1 MFFNDS
7 REPDL
12 DLEEEDES
20 YFDPSQSCPQGHRS
34 TLILRTQQGGSICL
48 LCFSNLVSNPLSP
61 TLHVSYALS
70 QLSHALSQ
78 PQFLHSIRSFHS
90 HLLVSPLVK
99 ALSSFDDEPIARQV
113 IDLIVNICGSDD
125 GSVCCEFVARVS
137 DSLASG
143 ALAWSR
149 RQVFMLH
156 CLGVLLNCQTNN
168 LYAHIKDK
176 YSLVS
181 NLVVGL
187 QLPSEEI
194 RGEIM
199 FVLYKISILQY
210 TSEDGDGSDVLL
222 AFGTKILHLVVDA
235 LMKTQIDDV
244 RLNCLALLMVLTQR
258 GFFASANANDT
269 SSMNFYEADNF
280 IQAAE
285 VKRDG
290 PRLNISFAEAIKGPL
305 LSSDSQVQL
314 STLDLLFHYMSCDGA
329 SGKQIQ
335 VLVEENVA
343 DYVFEVLRLSECKDP
358 VVSSCIRV
366 LDLLSTAEQAFK
378 QRLAIG
384 FGTLISVV
392 RYVSEVP
399 FHPAQSQTLKLIWN
413 YISDCPGMLST
424 SQIEEL
430 VLILTRMLKMHT
442 VAEVGMLP
450 EAFITVCSVFVAL
463 LKYSSS
469 HGTLNLVTS
478 VQEASK
484 HAILACLDL
493 SEKHPGQILHS
504 LYLLKETYLYGNGEN
519 FNESGNIELR
529 SYVVEVCIKQLL
541 PWIVTTINELEE
553 EIVLGVLETFHS
565 LLLQDCDIQAMRL
578 AKTLVSSS
586 WFCFSFGCLG
596 LYPTEKMKCR
606 VYLMLSSLVDVLLGN
621 GSGKPIRDA
630 ALYLPADPVDLLFLL
645 GQKSSHNLEL
655 SSCQSAILLV
665 LYTSSLYDERLAD
678 EKLVLA
684 SLDQYLLV
692 NSTDLQ
698 YGAADSLAVMRLV
711 NLYALFR
718 GLAKMNY
725 QIPYSSKAES
735 ILFQLMT
742 ENEWDLP
749 SSGIH
754 SVSLKWLF
762 QQEKISKLL
771 SYQILRFSRST
782 SSNGTDIIVQGRND
796 RILSKEAIAKL
807 VAAGD
812 NYGATIFVCLL
823 TDLAKDN
830 GQEHDII
837 SVVTLMETIITI
849 FPAASNQLC
858 LCGIGKAIYTLCYDT
873 SHTFSPQIVKAISVL
888 SFKILR
894 LVEPEILSSDENW
907 LAVTMKLMENLDTSE
922 AADRWNQGSLVVI
935 GVLSLVLHHSTN
947 EVLLEASKAILF
959 NTSLVSA
966 INSIIDAAHLKGP
979 ALVDHDEGTGIGESL
994 IYVLLLNYFSL
1005 RSLPAVLPEFVD
1017 WKNFFDLP
1025 NRMQPLSFIGIHCH
1039 DLCRLMHFGSSLV
1052 KLVASYSLLQLLT
1065 RLSDQRDKNHF
1076 ELKCTVGYLMSV
1088 IGVLEGLIFYSD
1100 LRVAMNCGLCL
1111 SIILGWEMLDMQK
1124 TTLIEKNSWCRLI
1137 VEELAMSLA
1146 APCLATKSFINH
1158 HKPAIHVAVALLRL
1172 QKVPGWMRSVFNDTC
1187 ISCIIENLSAT
1198 NVNTEMVFLFR
1209 ELLNSEYLKTAHI
1222 ANLNQMLQACRQYL
1236 YADITQDDQSD
1247 EHVKK
1252 TGTTSNDVE
1261 EVCEFLIYLMSS
1273 ESSPDMD
1280 SRGSH
1285 IAIGNKQLLEEIELF
1300 CRTLTV
1306 EDDS

>member
-1 MFFNDS
+1 
-7 REPDL
+7 
-12 DLEEEDES
+12 
-20 YFDPSQSCPQGHRS
+20 
-34 TLILRTQQGGSICL
+34 
-48 LCFSNLVSNPLSP
+48 
-61 TLHVSYALS
+61 
-70 QLSHALSQ
+70 
-78 PQFLHSIRSFHS
+78 
-90 HLLVSPLVK
+90 
-99 ALSSFDDEPIARQV
+99 
-113 IDLIVNICGSDD
+113 
-125 GSVCCEFVARVS
+125 
-137 DSLASG
+137 
-143 ALAWSR
+143 
-149 RQVFMLH
+149 
-156 CLGVLLNCQTNN
+156 
-168 LYAHIKDK
+168 
-176 YSLVS
+176 
-181 NLVVGL
+181 
-187 QLPSEEI
+187 
-194 RGEIM
+194 
-199 FVLYKISILQY
+199 
-210 TSEDGDGSDVLL
+210 
-222 AFGTKILHLVVDA
+222 
-235 LMKTQIDDV
+235 
-244 RLNCLALLMVLTQR
+244 MVLTQR
-258 GFFASANANDT
+258 GFFASVNANDT
-269 SSMNFYEADNF
+269 SSMNLYEADSF

-285 VKRDG
+285 DKRDG

-343 DYVFEVLRLSECKDP
+343 DYVFEVLRLSECKDQ

-442 VAEVGMLP
+442 EAEMGMLP

-469 HGTLNLVTS
+469 HGTLNLATS

-519 FNESGNIELR
+519 FNESINIELR

-541 PWIVTTINELEE
+541 PWIVTAINELKEE
-553 EIVLGVLETFHS
+553 VVLGVLETFHS

-621 GSGKPIRDA
+621 GSGQPIRDA

-692 NSTDLQ
+692 NGRDLQ

-742 ENEWDLP
+742 ENEWDL
-749 SSGIH
+749 SSAGIH

-771 SYQILRFSRST
+771 SYQILKFSRST

-796 RILSKEAIAKL
+796 RVLSKEAIAKL

-823 TDLAKDN
+823 TDLAKDI

-858 LCGIGKAIYTLCYDT
+858 LCGIGKVIYTLCYDT
-873 SHTFSPQIVKAISVL
+873 SHTFSPQILKAISVL
-888 SFKILR
+888 IFKILR
-894 LVEPEILSSDENW
+894 LVQPEILSSDENW

-922 AADRWNQGSLVVI
+922 AADRWNQESLVVI

-959 NTSLVSA
+959 NTSLVST

-994 IYVLLLNYFSL
+994 IFVLLLNYFSL

-1088 IGVLEGLIFYSD
+1088 IDILEGLIFYSD

-1158 HKPAIHVAVALLRL
+1158 HKPAIHVAVALLKL

-1222 ANLNQMLQACRQYL
+1222 ANLNRVLQACRQHL
-1236 YADITQDDQSD
+1236 YADIAQDDESD

-1252 TGTTSNDVE
+1252 TATTPNDVE

-1285 IAIGNKQLLEEIELF
+1285 IGIGNKQLLEEIELF
-1300 CRTLTV
+1300 SRTLTV
-1306 EDDS
+1306 ER

>member
-1 MFFNDS
+1 
-7 REPDL
+7 
-12 DLEEEDES
+12 
-20 YFDPSQSCPQGHRS
+20 
-34 TLILRTQQGGSICL
+34 
-48 LCFSNLVSNPLSP
+48 
-61 TLHVSYALS
+61 
-70 QLSHALSQ
+70 
-78 PQFLHSIRSFHS
+78 
-90 HLLVSPLVK
+90 
-99 ALSSFDDEPIARQV
+99 
-113 IDLIVNICGSDD
+113 
-125 GSVCCEFVARVS
+125 
-137 DSLASG
+137 
-143 ALAWSR
+143 
-149 RQVFMLH
+149 
-156 CLGVLLNCQTNN
+156 
-168 LYAHIKDK
+168 
-176 YSLVS
+176 
-181 NLVVGL
+181 
-187 QLPSEEI
+187 
-194 RGEIM
+194 M

-621 GSGKPIRDA
+621 GSGKPIRDS

-692 NSTDLQ
+692 NSRDLQ

>member
-1 MFFNDS
+1 
-7 REPDL
+7 
-12 DLEEEDES
+12 
-20 YFDPSQSCPQGHRS
+20 
-34 TLILRTQQGGSICL
+34 
-48 LCFSNLVSNPLSP
+48 
-61 TLHVSYALS
+61 
-70 QLSHALSQ
+70 
-78 PQFLHSIRSFHS
+78 
-90 HLLVSPLVK
+90 
-99 ALSSFDDEPIARQV
+99 
-113 IDLIVNICGSDD
+113 
-125 GSVCCEFVARVS
+125 
-137 DSLASG
+137 
-143 ALAWSR
+143 
-149 RQVFMLH
+149 
-156 CLGVLLNCQTNN
+156 
-168 LYAHIKDK
+168 
-176 YSLVS
+176 
-181 NLVVGL
+181 
-187 QLPSEEI
+187 
-194 RGEIM
+194 M

-290 PRLNISFAEAIKGPL
+290 PRLNSSFAEAIKGPL

-692 NSTDLQ
+692 NSRDLQ
-698 YGAADSLAVMRLV
+698 YGAADSLAVTRLV

-1222 ANLNQMLQACRQYL
+1222 ANLNQMLQ
-1236 YADITQDDQSD
+1236 
-1247 EHVKK
+1247 
-1252 TGTTSNDVE
+1252 
-1261 EVCEFLIYLMSS
+1261 MS
-1273 ESSPDMD
+1273 M
-1280 SRGSH
+1280 
-1285 IAIGNKQLLEEIELF
+1285 
-1300 CRTLTV
+1300 
-1306 EDDS
+1306 